1 MRFSQS
7 PMTLKKPV
15 KALCAIGIDTKPG
28 FPVEVAP
35 GLSSQSYFGGVG
47 SSHDRSRQDA
57 APTGKTT
64 DLITREGGGS

>member
-15 KALCAIGIDTKPG
+15 KALCAIGIDTKLG
-28 FPVEVAP
+28 FPVEVA
-35 GLSSQSYFGGVG
+35 